1 MSGPAPLVIPEQGVV
16 NVSSL
21 SQLET
26 IPMDLPEPTKQPRYN
41 PSLEG
46 FMSPDASE

>member
-1 MSGPAPLVIPEQGVV
+1 MSGSAPVVIPEQGVV
-16 NVSSL
+16 DVSTL

-26 IPMDLPEPTKQPRYN
+26 IPMDLPDPTKQPRYN

-46 FMSPDASE
+46 FMSPDASK